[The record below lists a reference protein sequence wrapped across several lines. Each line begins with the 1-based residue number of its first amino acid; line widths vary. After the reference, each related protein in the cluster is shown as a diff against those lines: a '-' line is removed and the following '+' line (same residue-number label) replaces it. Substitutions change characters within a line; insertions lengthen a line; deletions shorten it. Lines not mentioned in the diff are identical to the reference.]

1 MKPQFVITA
10 NVTVSSKDGALNQSE
25 EFKEIKVFPFEQLFQ
40 AKKATDGYPSCFV
53 INLKNKISNINI
65 HNFTIKFENSNPCDG
80 YIIAD
85 CCPVRK
91 RLKLY
96 DADGYVSQMWA

>member
-1 MKPQFVITA
+1 MKPQFFITA
-10 NVTVSSKDGALNQSE
+10 NVTVFSKDGTLNQSD

-65 HNFTIKFENSNPCDG
+65 NNFTIKFENSNPCDG

-85 CCPVRK
+85 WCPVRK

-96 DADGYVSQMWA
+96 DADGYVAQMWA

>member
-1 MKPQFVITA
+1 MKPQFFITA
-10 NVTVSSKDGALNQSE
+10 NVTVFSKDGALNQSD
-25 EFKEIKVFPFEQLFQ
+25 EFKEIKVFPFGQLFQ

-85 CCPVRK
+85 WCPVRK

-96 DADGYVSQMWA
+96 DADGYVAQMWA